1 MVVRLLG
8 SAAGGGVPQW
18 NCGCRQCAAARA
30 GRIETRT
37 QCSVA
42 VSANRRQWFLI
53 NASPDLRWQLIG
65 FQPLAGRRQ
74 TLIQA
79 VLLTDADLDHTLGLF
94 LLRESDSSV
103 SVYTSRPIREALNQ
117 GLRLTEVLQPYC
129 GLQWVD
135 VSSEFSPLVCRDRT
149 MSGLE
154 YKAVPLGGPGPR
166 YRRNGG
172 TSCYRLGYV
181 IRQSGT
187 ANSVVIAPAV
197 ATLEAQLLVE
207 MRQAEAVLFDGTLW
221 SSDDFEKSG
230 VPYCGVAELVQSHL
244 PIESGSLQT
253 LSALLAKHK
262 IYIHLNNTNPV
273 LWADSVER
281 KQLDSLNVQV
291 GVDGME
297 FEL

>member
-18 NCGCRQCAAARA
+18 NCGCRQCVGARA

-53 NASPDLRWQLIG
+53 NASPDLRWQLLG
-65 FQPLAGRRQ
+65 FHPSAGRRQ

-79 VLLTDADLDHTLGLF
+79 VLLTDADLDHTIGLF
-94 LLRESDSSV
+94 LLRESDSSLPV
-103 SVYTSRPIREALNQ
+103 CASRTIREALNE
-117 GLRLTEVLQPYC
+117 GLRLTEVLRPYC
-129 GLQWVD
+129 GLQWVEACL
-135 VSSEFSPLVCRDRT
+135 EFTPLVCRDQT
-149 MSGLE
+149 TSGLE

-166 YRRNGG
+166 YRRTGG
-172 TSCYRLGYV
+172 HGCCRLGYV
-181 IRQSGT
+181 IRESGT

-197 ATLEAQLLVE
+197 ATLETQLLAE
-207 MRQAEAVLFDGTLW
+207 MRQTEAVLFDGTLW

-230 VPYCGVAELVQSHL
+230 VRYRDVEELVQSHL
-244 PIESGSLQT
+244 PIQSGSLQT
-253 LSALLAKHK
+253 LSALPAKHK
-262 IYIHLNNTNPV
+262 VYIHLNNTNPV
-273 LWADSVER
+273 LCAEGPER
-281 KQLDSLNVQV
+281 KRLDALNVQV